1 MNESGKLV
9 ALLFYSDAPLS
20 KKAICKTFGITQSE
34 LNELVKKTDKQLS
47 MLGLTIVDGDKLS
60 LATQTSYASLIEE
73 FYQSTPQQLSQA
85 ALEVLSIVAYKQP
98 ITKAKVDEIRGV
110 SSEQSIKNLLNRQM
124 IKKTVKNN
132 SILYST
138 TTEFLQAMG
147 INNIKDLPKPNDTPT
162 T

>member
-9 ALLFYSDAPLS
+9 ALLFYSAEPLS
-20 KKAICKTFGITQSE
+20 RRDLCKTFAITESE
-34 LNELVKKTDKQLS
+34 LAELVTKTDKQLS
-47 MLGLTIVDGDKLS
+47 TLGLTIVQSDKLS

-85 ALEVLSIVAYKQP
+85 ALEVLSIIAYKQP

-110 SSEQSIKNLLNRQM
+110 SSEQSIKNLINKQM

-132 SILYST
+132 HTVYST

-147 INNIKDLPKPNDTPT
+147 INKIKDLPQPNDNTKA
-162 T
+162 